1 MGTEEYV
8 RYGLYTACP
17 TQQQTVSKAVLEAT
31 SRAASISSVRPG
43 PYHRGQAHQHLILRS
58 LGSLLLKYLSWFK
71 PYPSPS
77 IFLLLLLL
85 PRSSGCR
92 PLCSSVC
99 RRWTDTNTRPCSCSI
114 GFYPLGAQV
123 GAGTIPSV
131 LVHHLCFSEPFQC
144 LVTSFLSPVVCTFL
158 KI

>member
-1 MGTEEYV
+1 M
-8 RYGLYTACP
+8 
-17 TQQQTVSKAVLEAT
+17 
-31 SRAASISSVRPG
+31 ASILPVPPSSKLSVRWFWRPTPELPPSPVYGPG

-85 PRSSGCR
+85 PRSSGCC